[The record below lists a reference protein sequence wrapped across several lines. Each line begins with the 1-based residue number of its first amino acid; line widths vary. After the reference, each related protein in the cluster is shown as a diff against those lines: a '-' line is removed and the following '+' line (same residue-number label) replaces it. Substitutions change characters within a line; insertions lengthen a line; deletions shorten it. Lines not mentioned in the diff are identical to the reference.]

1 MNLGEGRIW
10 YGKKLKES
18 YVDSFAKQLSSSKYT
33 NILPSTLH
41 SSVVMASRR
50 SQTSLQKNLCF
61 FSLSAHFPFSSPLTA
76 IWALPH
82 RGYRYRNC
90 SFQGLLVTKSLGCT
104 LSPSSS
110 ASRYHSISLPLKKKF
125 IWPCLAVCGN
135 LVRWPEIE
143 FMLALGVWH
152 FNHWAIRDVPP
163 PHTLFF

>member
-1 MNLGEGRIW
+1 
-10 YGKKLKES
+10 
-18 YVDSFAKQLSSSKYT
+18 
-33 NILPSTLH
+33 
-41 SSVVMASRR
+41 MASRR

-82 RGYRYRNC
+82 CGYRYRNC

-163 PHTLFF
+163 PHTLFFLKKNYLFFIE